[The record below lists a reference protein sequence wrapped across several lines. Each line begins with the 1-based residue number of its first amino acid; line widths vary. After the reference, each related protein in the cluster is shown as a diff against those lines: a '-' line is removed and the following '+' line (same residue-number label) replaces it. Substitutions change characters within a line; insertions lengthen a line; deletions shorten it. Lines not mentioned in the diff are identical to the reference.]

1 MTVALWIIAIC
12 EIIRAAQNALQI
24 WTLRKETG
32 MRKNAYQEFIKS
44 LKESDKQF
52 VKDLLDEFERQ
63 EGMKDDSSLSI

>member
-12 EIIRAAQNALQI
+12 EIIRATQNALQI

-63 EGMKDDSSLSI
+63 EGIKND